1 MEVQKLGRIRGN
13 ELPFF
18 NAAASFSD
26 LKENFETTSIMKF
39 PSRKIVKKNGT
50 EEDNNETSGKL
61 TKYVF

>member
-1 MEVQKLGRIRGN
+1 M
-13 ELPFF
+13 
-18 NAAASFSD
+18 
-26 LKENFETTSIMKF
+26 KENFETTSIMKF